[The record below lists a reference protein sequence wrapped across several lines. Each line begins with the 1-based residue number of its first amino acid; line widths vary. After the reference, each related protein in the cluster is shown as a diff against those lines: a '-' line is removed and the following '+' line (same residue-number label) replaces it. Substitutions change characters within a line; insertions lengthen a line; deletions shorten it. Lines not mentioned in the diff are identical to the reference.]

1 MEKMFFRR
9 VLLLAVMVLA
19 SVSYSDNGI
28 SKTGEE
34 KGDTE
39 TCIKKIRITRG
50 QNPFRE
56 WDAKSVGSGQAAA
69 AVRAADLQG
78 HDFVVLP
85 GLSLYMLEGGN
96 LMEIEKKTG
105 EPVVSAKCFSPLAR
119 VDATRI
125 EPGQRREVGKLLC
138 APGRDFSL
146 RDLVL
151 FLLESQIITTYWH
164 IESALCLVSEDDS
177 PGIYK
182 ASFRGT
188 HTYFTN
194 TRNED
199 KLDFSITINRK
210 TGAIV
215 LLGGS

>member
-1 MEKMFFRR
+1 MEKMFCWR

-19 SVSYSDNGI
+19 SVSYTDNAI
-28 SKTGEE
+28 SKTGGE
-34 KGDTE
+34 KGETE

-56 WDAKSVGSGQAAA
+56 WDGKSVGSGQAKTP
-69 AVRAADLQG
+69 VRAADLEG
-78 HDFVVLP
+78 HDFDVLP
-85 GLSLYMLEGGN
+85 GLSLYTFEGGN
-96 LMEIEKKTG
+96 LIGIEKKTG

-125 EPGQRREVGKLLC
+125 EPGQRKEVGKLLC

-146 RDLVL
+146 RDLAL
-151 FLLESQIITTYWH
+151 FLLKSQIITTYWH
-164 IESALCLVSEDDS
+164 IESALCLVTEDDS
-177 PGIYK
+177 SGVYK

-188 HTYFTN
+188 HIYFTN

-199 KLDFSITINRK
+199 KLDFSITIDRK
-210 TGAIV
+210 TGVIM